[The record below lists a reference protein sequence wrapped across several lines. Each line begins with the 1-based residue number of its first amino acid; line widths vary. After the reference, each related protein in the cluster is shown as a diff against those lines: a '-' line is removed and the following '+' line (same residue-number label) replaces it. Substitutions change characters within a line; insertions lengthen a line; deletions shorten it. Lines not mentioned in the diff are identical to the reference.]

1 MTGLAGKIILLHGW
15 KRAALAF
22 FAGAFAVLALPP
34 FDFFAAAFI
43 SFTLLV
49 LLIEGAVAPP
59 NAGPLRRIMPAVKLG
74 WQFGFGY
81 FLAGLWWLGNA
92 LLVEADEFAWAIPLA
107 VLVLPAG
114 LALFYAL
121 AVGLARIIWTE
132 GIGAIAALGF
142 GFGVA
147 EWLRG
152 FLFTGFPWN
161 PVGHLAMPAPLLMQ
175 SASII
180 GVEGMNALA
189 VVFFA
194 MPAVLFLGRHHKRG
208 ILLFLILASA
218 HVGFGYYRL
227 QNAAPG
233 KKDGMLVR
241 LVQPSISQSEKWDN
255 AARDKIFS
263 KLLELSA
270 AKPVDGKKRP
280 DLIIWPETSIP
291 FLLTERPDAYS
302 AIAAGLEDG
311 QTLLAGAVRQEGDR
325 KSGEEVR
332 YYNSLLVINDK
343 GELVSASDKQHL
355 VPFGEYLPLDGIFRS
370 LGLNE
375 VVNTPGGFSA
385 GGARS
390 NISLANG
397 TRLNPL
403 ICYEVIFPDEIG
415 TQDGR
420 ADAMVNV
427 TNDAWYGNTPGPWQH
442 LRFAQ
447 IRAVEQGLPLLR
459 AANNG
464 VSVTI
469 DSYGQIAEGLNLNE
483 IATIDTYLPAKLQP
497 TQFVLR
503 GRLSFSLI
511 LFVLAAIAGLTI
523 LRVRSRLSSSLRS

>member
-1 MTGLAGKIILLHGW
+1 MTGLAGRIILAHGW
-15 KRAALAF
+15 KRAALAV

-34 FDFFAAAFI
+34 FDFFAAAFV
-43 SFTLLV
+43 SFTVLV

-59 NAGPLRRIMPAVKLG
+59 NAGPLRRLMPAVKIG

-121 AVGLARIIWTE
+121 AAGLARVIWTE
-132 GIGAIAALGF
+132 GVGAIAALAF
-142 GFGVA
+142 GFGAA

-161 PVGHLAMPAPLLMQ
+161 PTGHLAMPAPLLMQ
-175 SASII
+175 SASLV
-180 GVEGMNALA
+180 GVDGMNALA
-189 VVFFA
+189 VLFFA
-194 MPAVLFLGRHHKRG
+194 LPAVLFLGRHRKRG
-208 ILLFLILASA
+208 IFLFLLLAAA
-218 HVGFGYYRL
+218 HGGFGYYRL
-227 QNAAPG
+227 NNAAPQ
-233 KKDGMLVR
+233 KQDGMLVR
-241 LVQPSISQSEKWDN
+241 LVQPSVSQSEKWDG
-255 AARDKIFS
+255 AARDRIFS

-270 AKPVDGKKRP
+270 AKPADGKKRP
-280 DLIIWPETSIP
+280 DLITWPETSIP

-302 AIAAGLEDG
+302 AIAAALEDG
-311 QTLLAGAVRQEGDR
+311 QTLLAGAVRQEGNR

-343 GELVSASDKQHL
+343 GELISASDKKHL
-355 VPFGEYLPLDGIFRS
+355 VPFGEYLPLDSIFRS
-370 LGLNE
+370 LGLSE

-385 GGARS
+385 GGVRR
-390 NISLANG
+390 NITLANG
-397 TRLNPL
+397 IRLNPL
-403 ICYEVIFPDEIG
+403 ICYEVIFPDEISAE
-415 TQDGR
+415 DGR

-427 TNDAWYGNTPGPWQH
+427 TNDAWYGRTPGPWQH

-447 IRAVEQGLPLLR
+447 IRAAEQGLPLLR

-464 VSVTI
+464 MSATI
-469 DSYGQIAEGLNLNE
+469 DSYGQIVQGLRLDE

-497 TQFVLR
+497 TWFVLH
-503 GRLSFSLI
+503 GRMSFSAI
-511 LFVLAAIAGLTI
+511 LLALAAIAGLTI
-523 LRVRSRLSSSLRS
+523 LRVRSRISASLIS

>member
-1 MTGLAGKIILLHGW
+1 MTGLAGRIILAHGW
-15 KRAALAF
+15 TRAALAV

-34 FDFFAAAFI
+34 FDFFAAAFV

-59 NAGPLRRIMPAVKLG
+59 NAGPLRRIMPAVKIG

-92 LLVEADEFAWAIPLA
+92 LLVEADQFAWAIPLA

-121 AVGLARIIWTE
+121 AAGLARIIWTE
-132 GIGAIAALGF
+132 GIGAIAALAF

-175 SASII
+175 SASLV
-180 GVEGMNALA
+180 GVEGMNPLA
-189 VVFFA
+189 VLFFA
-194 MPAVLFLGRHHKRG
+194 LPAVLFLGRHRKLG
-208 ILLFLILASA
+208 IFLLVLLAAA
-218 HVGFGYYRL
+218 HAGFGYYRL
-227 QNAAPG
+227 QNAAPE
-233 KKDGMLVR
+233 KQDGMLVR
-241 LVQPSISQSEKWDN
+241 LVQPSVSQSEKWDN
-255 AARDKIFS
+255 AARDRIFS
-263 KLLELSA
+263 KLLELSS
-270 AKPVDGKKRP
+270 AKPAAGKKRP

-302 AIAAGLEDG
+302 AIAAALEDG

-370 LGLNE
+370 LGLSE

-385 GGARS
+385 GGARR
-390 NISLANG
+390 NIILANG
-397 TRLNPL
+397 VRLNPL
-403 ICYEVIFPDEIG
+403 ICYEVIFPDEIW
-415 TQDGR
+415 TPDGR
-420 ADAMVNV
+420 ADVMVNV
-427 TNDAWYGNTPGPWQH
+427 TNDAWYGRTPGPWQH

-447 IRAVEQGLPLLR
+447 IRAAEQGLPLLR

-464 VSVTI
+464 MSVVI
-469 DSYGQIAEGLNLNE
+469 DSYGQITEGIKLDE

-503 GRLSFSLI
+503 GRLAFWLI
-511 LFVLAAIAGLTI
+511 LFALAAIAGLTI
-523 LRVRSRLSSSLRS
+523 LRARSRISLSLRS

>member
-1 MTGLAGKIILLHGW
+1 MTGLAGRIILSHGW
-15 KRAALAF
+15 ARAALAI

-34 FDFFAAAFI
+34 VDFFAAAFV

-59 NAGPLRRIMPAVKLG
+59 NAGPLRRIMPAIKIG

-121 AVGLARIIWTE
+121 AVGLARIIWSE
-132 GIGAIAALGF
+132 GIGAAAALALGF
-142 GFGVA
+142 GAA

-175 SASII
+175 SASLV

-189 VVFFA
+189 VLFFA
-194 MPAVLFLGRHHKRG
+194 LPAVLFLGRHRKRG
-208 ILLFLILASA
+208 IMLLLVLAAA
-218 HVGFGYYRL
+218 HSGFGYYRL
-227 QNAAPG
+227 QNAAPE
-233 KKDGMLVR
+233 KKEGMLAR
-241 LVQPSISQSEKWDN
+241 LVQPSVSQSEKWDN

-270 AKPVDGKKRP
+270 AKPSDGRKRP

-302 AIAAGLEDG
+302 AIAAALEDG

-343 GELVSASDKQHL
+343 GEMVSASDKKHL
-355 VPFGEYLPLDGIFRS
+355 VPFGEYLPFGSFLRS
-370 LGLNE
+370 IGLSE
-375 VVNTPGGFSA
+375 VVNTPGGFTP
-385 GGARS
+385 GGSRR
-390 NISLANG
+390 NIRLPGGVS
-397 TRLNPL
+397 LNPL
-403 ICYEVIFPDEIG
+403 ICYEVIFPDEIATEG
-415 TQDGR
+415 GR

-464 VSVTI
+464 MSVTI

-483 IATIDTYLPAKLQP
+483 IATIDTYLPGKLQP
-497 TQFVLR
+497 VPFVLY
-503 GRLSFSLI
+503 GRLGFSLI
-511 LFVLAAIAGLTI
+511 LFALAAIAGLTI
-523 LRVRSRLSSSLRS
+523 LRTRSRISTALGS

>member
-1 MTGLAGKIILLHGW
+1 MTGLAGRIILLYGW

-22 FAGAFAVLALPP
+22 LAGAFAVLALPP
-34 FDFFAAAFI
+34 FDFFAAAFV
-43 SFTLLV
+43 SFVLLV
-49 LLIEGAVAPP
+49 LLVEGAVAPP

-114 LALFYAL
+114 LALFHAL
-121 AVGLARIIWTE
+121 AVGLARVIWTE
-132 GIGAIAALGF
+132 GIGAAAALAF

-147 EWLRG
+147 EWLRQ

-161 PVGHLAMPAPLLMQ
+161 PTGHLAMPGPLLMQ
-175 SASII
+175 SASLV

-189 VVFFA
+189 VLFFA
-194 MPAVLFLGRHHKRG
+194 LPAVLFLGRHRRRG
-208 ILLFLILASA
+208 MLLLLLLAAA
-218 HVGFGYYRL
+218 HGGYGYYRL
-227 QNAAPG
+227 HNAAPQ
-233 KKDGMLVR
+233 KQDGTLVR
-241 LVQPSISQSEKWDN
+241 LVQPSVSQSEKWDN

-263 KLLELSA
+263 KLLELST
-270 AKPVDGKKRP
+270 AKPAGGKKRP

-291 FLLTERPDAYS
+291 FLLKERPDAYS
-302 AIAAGLEDG
+302 AIAAALEDG

-343 GELVSASDKQHL
+343 GEQISASDKRHL
-355 VPFGEYLPLDGIFRS
+355 VPFGEYLPLDGLLRS
-370 LGLNE
+370 LGLSE

-385 GGARS
+385 GGARR
-390 NISLANG
+390 NITLANG
-397 TRLNPL
+397 TELNPL

-415 TQDGR
+415 TEDGR

-447 IRAVEQGLPLLR
+447 IRAVEQGLPLVR

-464 VSVTI
+464 MSVTI
-469 DSYGQIAEGLNLNE
+469 DSYGQIVEGLKLNE

-503 GRLSFSLI
+503 GRLWFSLI
-511 LFVLAAIAGLTI
+511 LFALAAIAGLTI
-523 LRVRSRLSSSLRS
+523 LRVRSRISLSLSS

>member
-1 MTGLAGKIILLHGW
+1 MTGLAGRIILLHGW
-15 KRAALAF
+15 KRSALAI

-34 FDFFAAAFI
+34 FDFFAAAFV
-43 SFTLLV
+43 SFVLLV

-59 NAGPLRRIMPAVKLG
+59 NAGPLRRIMPAVKIG

-121 AVGLARIIWTE
+121 AAGLARVIWTE
-132 GIGAIAALGF
+132 GVGAIAALAF

-175 SASII
+175 SASLI

-189 VVFFA
+189 VLFFSL
-194 MPAVLFLGRHHKRG
+194 PAVLFLGRHRRRG
-208 ILLFLILASA
+208 IFLLVLLAAA
-218 HVGFGYYRL
+218 HAGFGYYRL
-227 QNAAPG
+227 QDAVSD

-241 LVQPSISQSEKWDN
+241 LVQPSVSQSEKWDD
-255 AARDKIFS
+255 AARDRIFS

-270 AKPVDGKKRP
+270 AKPADGRKRP
-280 DLIIWPETSIP
+280 DLIVWPETSIP
-291 FLLTERPDAYS
+291 FLLTERPDGYS
-302 AIAAGLEDG
+302 AIAAALEDG

-343 GELVSASDKQHL
+343 GELIGASDKKHL
-355 VPFGEYLPLDGIFRS
+355 VPFGEYLPLDDILRS
-370 LGLNE
+370 LGLSE
-375 VVNTPGGFSA
+375 VVKIPGGFSP
-385 GGARS
+385 GATRR
-390 NISLANG
+390 NIVLASG
-397 TRLNPL
+397 VKLNPL
-403 ICYEVIFPDEIG
+403 ICYEVIFPNEITAG
-415 TQDGR
+415 DGR
-420 ADAMVNV
+420 ADAMINV
-427 TNDAWYGNTPGPWQH
+427 TNDAWYGDTPGPWQH

-464 VSVTI
+464 MSVSI
-469 DSYGQIAEGLNLNE
+469 DSYGQIAEGLKLGE
-483 IATIDTYLPAKLQP
+483 IATLDTYLPVKLQP
-497 TQFVLR
+497 TQFVLH
-503 GRLSFSLI
+503 GRLCFSLI
-511 LFVLAAIAGLTI
+511 LFALAAIAGLTI
-523 LRVRSRLSSSLRS
+523 LRARSRISSSLNS